1 MFSPLGFLPC
11 GNEEILLPVEYF
23 IDRYARKAGKKMRT
37 IEKNTLGL
45 LQAYAR
51 PGNIRE
57 LQNVIERSFICADRS
72 NGRRKM

>member
-1 MFSPLGFLPC
+1 MFFPLGFPLC

-23 IDRYARKAGKKMRT
+23 IYRYARKAGKKMRT